1 MKFEMN
7 VLALGI
13 ALTLEELMMLIPEDQ
28 FVIVFDQRTGTE
40 DGFREEDAIFNGQ
53 VRDFQ
58 TYDPKDEPAR
68 LRLLNLKHTDVMGV
82 QAAEIGSVVGPVL
95 MVVVI

>member
-7 VLALGI
+7 MQALRVS
-13 ALTLEELMMLIPEDQ
+13 LKLEDLMMLIPEDQ
-28 FVIVFDQRTGTE
+28 FVIVFDQWTGTE
-40 DGFREEDAIFNGQ
+40 NGYREENAIFNGQ
-53 VRDFQ
+53 VLDFQ